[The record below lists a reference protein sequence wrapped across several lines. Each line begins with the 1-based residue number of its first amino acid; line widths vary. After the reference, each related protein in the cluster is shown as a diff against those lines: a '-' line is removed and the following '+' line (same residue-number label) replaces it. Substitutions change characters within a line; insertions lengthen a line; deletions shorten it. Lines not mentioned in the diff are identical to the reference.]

1 MARRSTS
8 MAGLVPLLLF
18 AIAVAMATGL
28 ASGGESSPSAVQG
41 TAVTIYVTNEESNS
55 IAIYPPGSSGL
66 ASPVTISG
74 AQTQLSFPLGLF
86 VDSLG
91 DIYVAN
97 ALGPGLNGPSVTE
110 YGSTATGPAA
120 PIAVILGSNTNLAV
134 PFGVALD
141 PSGNIYVTNRSS
153 SSNSI
158 TEYVAGAN
166 NDIAPVSTIS
176 GPLTRLTQPSGIAI
190 DRSGNIYAANYLAS
204 TQSSTVTEFAP
215 NSNGN
220 APPAALISGALTG
233 LNDPV
238 GIALDSS
245 GNIYVSNIG
254 SSTGGVDSITEY
266 TAGSNGNM
274 APIAT
279 ISGAETGLSQPYGVA
294 VDQFGNIYAANSA
307 ANTVTEYAAGSNGD
321 APPIVTLSG
330 AFSVPRGIAVAASN
344 ATPGPS
350 ATPTP
355 TPTPTATP
363 TAGPTPIGLSVS
375 TASITFPVTGT
386 GTKSTPVAL
395 TIGNSGSVTLMV
407 NVDASAVMETGAF
420 KVTGAGSFKLPRGHT
435 KAIKVTFAPSSA
447 GTFGGNMSI
456 AANNSS
462 TPVTVMVTGAA
473 QSGTLS
479 APATL
484 SFGSV
489 AVHHSQTQTLTI
501 QNTGLG
507 VLKGRVVASGLK
519 KPFQLLSGGGAF
531 TLSTE
536 KMRAVKVK
544 FAPASGTPSG
554 TPFTGTIAITSDDPA
569 NMSQSVTVSGN
580 GT

>member
-1 MARRSTS
+1 